1 MTTPKIFS
9 KTPTKVTLEKGKL
22 YSFYTCGHSEKS
34 PFCDGVHK
42 TKAPEFKS
50 FKFEA
55 EKDGDVW
62 LCQCK
67 QTQSQPFCDGA
78 HKDL

>member
-1 MTTPKIFS
+1 MTNPKIHAKS
-9 KTPTKVTLEKGKL
+9 PIKVTLEKEKL
-22 YSFYTCGHSEKS
+22 YSFCTCGYSEKS
-34 PFCDGVHK
+34 PFCDGAHK

-50 FKFEA
+50 FKFTVE
-55 EKDGDVW
+55 ENKDVW

-67 QTQSQPFCDGA
+67 NTKNMPFCDGS